1 MTILI
6 VYDSAFARKRLREIL
21 EGAGYKVQEADGGP
35 AALQML
41 NEIAPE
47 LITVDLLMPEMDG
60 LELIRRIRATRP
72 TVPILVH
79 SADIQ
84 HATAGA
90 ALAAGASAFIGKTS
104 RPAEVVEAVR
114 RLLAVPQIAL
124 SAMQRDA
131 FTEMMNIAVGQAAL
145 ALNTLLE
152 RPVELCVPHVQIVEA
167 TGLRAFFERE
177 MEQVGALVIQRH
189 TGPLNGLAALALPDR
204 HAALLIRLLL
214 KATRDLAQLSPT
226 EQAALAE
233 VGNIILNATLARL
246 GDEMGGRLQISLPSV
261 ALNLTTD
268 AATELLFSS
277 APGIYHAIVILS
289 RLTIGEAELTAYI
302 VLLLPGADVERLLER
317 LNRTV

>member
-1 MTILI
+1 MAILI
-6 VYDSAFARKRLREIL
+6 IDDSAFARKRLRGIL

-90 ALAAGASAFIGKTS
+90 ALVAGASAFIGKTS
-104 RPAEVVEAVR
+104 RPEEVVEAVR

-124 SAMQRDA
+124 SDMQQDA

-152 RPVELCVPHVQIVEA
+152 RPVELCVPHVQIVGA

-177 MEQVGALVIQRH
+177 VEQVGALVIQRH

-204 HAALLIRLLL
+204 HATLLIRLLL

-261 ALNLTTD
+261 ALNLTAD
-268 AATELLFSS
+268 AAAELLFTS
-277 APGIYHAIVILS
+277 ASGIYHAIVVLS
-289 RLTIGEAELTAYI
+289 RLTIGEAELIAYI
-302 VLLLPGADVERLLER
+302 VLLLPGTDVERLLER
-317 LNRTV
+317 LT